1 MRTARKNPH
10 LTFQPNQILYL
21 FDNCTLPSKN
31 KSLITEELKMLAV
44 FDIQARSNFM
54 NDNGIQAIFFAA
66 YAGQPELIVLAGDH
80 KSPANEAVNC

>member
-1 MRTARKNPH
+1 
-10 LTFQPNQILYL
+10 
-21 FDNCTLPSKN
+21 
-31 KSLITEELKMLAV
+31 MLAV

-80 KSPANEAVNC
+80 KSPANGAVNC